1 MSKYLIEV
9 YDIIYDIDDIDDGE
23 ETPELPD
30 KLSFECDIEA
40 DIDDAEDF
48 EYEITNIAT
57 DIDDAED
64 LEYKITNIA
73 SDFISDETGFC
84 HLGFKMKFTAV

>member
-23 ETPELPD
+23 EAPELPD
-30 KLSFECDIEA
+30 KLSFERDIEA
-40 DIDDAEDF
+40 
-48 EYEITNIAT
+48 

-64 LEYKITNIA
+64 LEYKIENIA

-84 HLGFKMKFTAV
+84 HLGFKLKFTAV

>member
-9 YDIIYDIDDIDDGE
+9 YDIVYDIDNEDGE

-30 KLSFECDIEA
+30 KLSFERDIES

-48 EYEITNIAT
+48 EYE
-57 DIDDAED
+57 
-64 LEYKITNIA
+64 ITNIA

>member
-23 ETPELPD
+23 EAPELPD
-30 KLSFECDIEA
+30 KLSFERDIDA
-40 DIDDAEDF
+40 DIDDTEDF
-48 EYEITNIAT
+48 EYEITR
-57 DIDDAED
+57 
-64 LEYKITNIA
+64 IA

-84 HLGFKMKFTAV
+84 HRGYKMKFTAV

>member
-9 YDIIYDIDDIDDGE
+9 YDIIYDIDDIEDGE

-30 KLSFECDIEA
+30 KLSFERDIEA
-40 DIDDAEDF
+40 DIDDAEDL
-48 EYEITNIAT
+48 EYE
-57 DIDDAED
+57 
-64 LEYKITNIA
+64 ITNIA

-84 HLGFKMKFTAV
+84 HLGFKLKFTAV

>member
-48 EYEITNIAT
+48 EYEITNIA
-57 DIDDAED
+57 
-64 LEYKITNIA
+64 

>member
-9 YDIIYDIDDIDDGE
+9 YDIVYDIDYEDGE

-30 KLSFECDIEA
+30 KLSFERDIES

-48 EYEITNIAT
+48 EYE
-57 DIDDAED
+57 
-64 LEYKITNIA
+64 ITNIA

>member
-23 ETPELPD
+23 VDPELPD
-30 KLSFECDIEA
+30 KLSFERDIEA
-40 DIDDAEDF
+40 DINDAEYF
-48 EYEITNIAT
+48 EYEIS
-57 DIDDAED
+57 
-64 LEYKITNIA
+64 NIA